1 MSRILKKVIT
11 ILLTLSI
18 IATSQGVIAFAE
30 MKINASVNENAYTT
44 TAKSE
49 NSFYTNSQLLNNLGI
64 NVNCLKA
71 IKQFNN
77 HLLYR

>member
-44 TAKSE
+44 TAKS
-49 NSFYTNSQLLNNLGI
+49 
-64 NVNCLKA
+64 
-71 IKQFNN
+71 
-77 HLLYR
+77 